1 MRREIKEETNLSIK
15 NIHFIFYQDCIN
27 HPEFYKP
34 RHFLLMNFIAHID
47 PGKVSLNYESEHFRW
62 EKIED
67 ALKLPLNQP
76 TKNLILE
83 LQNRKKEFISEYNFD
98 S

>member
-1 MRREIKEETNLSIK
+1 
-15 NIHFIFYQDCIN
+15 
-27 HPEFYKP
+27 
-34 RHFLLMNFIAHID
+34 MNFIAHID
-47 PGKVSLNYESEHFRW
+47 PGEVSLNYESEHFRW

-67 ALKLPLNQP
+67 ALKLSLNKP

-83 LQNRKKEFISEYNFD
+83 LKNRKKEFINEYNFD

>member
-1 MRREIKEETNLSIK
+1 
-15 NIHFIFYQDCIN
+15 
-27 HPEFYKP
+27 
-34 RHFLLMNFIAHID
+34 MNFIAHID
-47 PGKVSLNYESEHFRW
+47 PGKVSLNYESEYYRW

-83 LQNRKKEFISEYNFD
+83 LQSRKKEFINEYNIN